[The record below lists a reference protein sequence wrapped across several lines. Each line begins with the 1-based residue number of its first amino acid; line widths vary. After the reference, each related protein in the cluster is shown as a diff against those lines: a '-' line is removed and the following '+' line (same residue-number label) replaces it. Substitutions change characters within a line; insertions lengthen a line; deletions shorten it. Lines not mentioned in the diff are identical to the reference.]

1 MRKEHT
7 FKFPASVIAKAAKDE
22 AAYHKERIKFWKAEL
37 TKSIKIVKKTAN
49 IKWREYAV
57 TGGMRWE
64 GYINYGD
71 QSAYNRANESNNK
84 IDTHQSMISRFETDA
99 RVYGTQGEHEYE
111 LSTDD
116 VHYFR
121 LGGEPRES

>member
-1 MRKEHT
+1 MRKDHT

-22 AAYHKERIKFWKAEL
+22 AAYHKERVRFWKAEL
-37 TKSIKIVKKTAN
+37 SRSMKIVKKTAN
-49 IKWREYAV
+49 IKWKESIV
-57 TGGMRWE
+57 TGGVHWD
-64 GYINYGD
+64 GYISYGD
-71 QSAYNRANESNNK
+71 QAAYNRANEATNK
-84 IDTHQSMISRFETDA
+84 ISSHLQMQSRFETDA
-99 RVYGTQGEHEYE
+99 RVYGTQEDHEYE